1 MKFHVGANRI
11 DEPKGCTG
19 LVRRLPPTL
28 TDMPVGSAIE
38 HHGMAHAQLLAKKG
52 SLKIVSEITNPLE
65 SDFLGWVKRHASGKE
80 DIHKGSS
87 G

>member
-1 MKFHVGANRI
+1 MKFPVEANRI

-19 LVRRLPPTL
+19 LVRHLPLTL
-28 TDMPVGSAIE
+28 TDMPVGSAVE
-38 HHGMAHAQLLAKKG
+38 HHRMADDQLFAKNG
-52 SLKIVSEITNPLE
+52 SLKIVSEVTNPLE
-65 SDFLGWVKRHASGKE
+65 SDFLGWVNRYPSGKE